1 MSHMTEVFGKD
12 GFAAVDKEL
21 SELVMHIVMSPLN
34 PNKMTRT
41 EKMSSLQYLMFL
53 SKKQCR
59 RIKWQGCVDGQ
70 KQCLHT
76 HCNDASAST
85 ISTAALKLSCI
96 IDAKER
102 RKVATLDVPNTFM
115 QADMDKLVNMKIEGS
130 MNKMLVKM
138 RPELYQ
144 KHLCTKKGKLVLYV

>member
-1 MSHMTEVFGKD
+1 MEDPVTGMNLAFGKD

-21 SELVMHIVMSPLN
+21 RELIMRKVMASLN
-34 PNKMTRT
+34 LDKMTRM

-53 SKKQCR
+53 SKKQCG
-59 RIKWQGCVDGQ
+59 RIKEQVCADGQ

-76 HCNDASAST
+76 HCNDASAPT
-85 ISTAALKLSCI
+85 VSTAALMLSCI

-102 RKVATLDVPNTFM
+102 RQVATLDVPNTFM

-130 MNKMLVKM
+130 MAK
-138 RPELYQ
+138 YW
-144 KHLCTKKGKLVLYV
+144 